1 MNYYFTTLVN
11 GKFDAIEAKILTLLK
26 DEGFGLITQIDMQQT
41 LKNKL
46 DVDFKKYK
54 ILGACNPMF
63 AYKALQAENKIG
75 TMLPCNLIIQEISP
89 DTIEVSAINPMV
101 SMQAVKNDQ
110 LKSIAVSVSEKLEN
124 IINNI
129 KNEE

>member
-1 MNYYFTTLVN
+1 MNYYYTTLVN
-11 GKFDAIEAKILTLLK
+11 GKFDAIEAQILTLLK

-75 TMLPCNLIIQEISP
+75 TMLPCNLIIQELSP
-89 DTIEVSAINPMV
+89 NTIEVSAINPMV
-101 SMQAVKNDQ
+101 SMQAVKNDK

>member
-1 MNYYFTTLVN
+1 
-11 GKFDAIEAKILTLLK
+11 
-26 DEGFGLITQIDMQQT
+26 
-41 LKNKL
+41 
-46 DVDFKKYK
+46 
-54 ILGACNPMF
+54 MF

-75 TMLPCNLIIQEISP
+75 TMLPCNLIIQELSP
-89 DTIEVSAINPMV
+89 NTIEVSAINPMV